1 MINSENFEF
10 VNIKLLVFFKFLF
23 RYNSFLYT
31 FEYINNDEFISMY
44 MKKVHPFEK
53 RSLVVGIAM
62 KLCKK

>member
-53 RSLVVGIAM
+53 EV
-62 KLCKK
+62 